1 MKLSQC
7 LILMLMPTQ
16 KIGIQWIGRI
26 SVVKNQMN
34 IKIMKLGHL
43 EEIQIS
49 LIKIKKK
56 EERRKEE
63 RIK

>member
-7 LILMLMPTQ
+7 LILMLMPIQ
-16 KIGIQWIGRI
+16 KIGIQWIERI

-56 EERRKEE
+56 EGRKKEE

>member
-7 LILMLMPTQ
+7 LILMLMPIQ

-56 EERRKEE
+56 EGRKKEE

>member
-1 MKLSQC
+1 
-7 LILMLMPTQ
+7 MLMPIQ

-56 EERRKEE
+56 EGRKKEE